1 MKGEPL
7 RLGSKTLL
15 EVGKVMPILNLE
27 QLPRMQNILER
38 HRLGRAGTVKF
49 GKRRG
54 KERLLQSKNFRQRMA
69 NHLLENLEFT
79 LL

>member
-1 MKGEPL
+1 MKGERL

-27 QLPRMQNILER
+27 QLQRMQNILER

-69 NHLLENLEFT
+69 NPLLENLEFT